1 MTEQEEWQY
10 NLLDD
15 ENKKKID
22 LVLEELIPYIGE
34 KVTILKELN
43 NETVE
48 KFLTD
53 NNVPIYQD
61 FKNKLNTPFAIMRYL
76 SLFDEQEELIKKLDA
91 YLTTQKDDN
100 FEYYILRQFKNEI
113 IFTVKDKGEL
123 KVKYMYNQ
131 EDDNFTFYLIGNTK
145 GFKITFANLKA
156 ILSNQTYINNL
167 SNFNTNTNNNQDKIS
182 LTYNGMKIII
192 EKQ

>member
-34 KVTILKELN
+34 KTTILKELN

-113 IFTVKDKGEL
+113 IFTVKDRGEL

-145 GFKITFANLKA
+145 GFKITFTNLKA

-167 SNFNTNTNNNQDKIS
+167 SNFNTNINNNQDKIS